1 MQATT
6 TSKSQKIFG
15 TASVIIASLLF
26 GLGYTFG
33 SIIRAEGMSE
43 TCNGLW
49 TSLISIFCNLL
60 FCLIRR
66 KNPFKRISRKQML
79 QCIICGVSATWL
91 CNVMFQVAYNYLSV
105 AEATMLHFLHPSLIA
120 VFMTVC
126 FKEKFTREKLAAI
139 VSSIVGMLLITGGC
153 QANSLTGI
161 AAALAT
167 GVLYA
172 VYPVMLET
180 TSLREVESSTVV
192 MYMNI
197 FSAISAAV
205 VSASTGTFML
215 PNTSTVLLC
224 DIFVAVTGVT
234 AYLLTGYGVRIIG
247 ATNASFGS
255 MLEPIASCVFAALAL
270 NQPLESNVFFGAVF
284 IILSILFTSVHDLPG
299 KHRTGACSKSL

>member
-1 MQATT
+1 MQT
-6 TSKSQKIFG
+6 TSITKSKKILG
-15 TASVIIASLLF
+15 TAAVITASLLF

-43 TCNGLW
+43 TCNALW
-49 TSLISIFCNLL
+49 TSLISIACNLL
-60 FCLIRR
+60 FCTVRR
-66 KNPFKRISRKQML
+66 KNPFRRISRKQLL
-79 QCIICGVSATWL
+79 QCILCGVSATWL
-91 CNVMFQVAYNYLSV
+91 CNVMFLVAYSYLSV
-105 AEATMLHFLHPSLIA
+105 AEATMLHFLHPSMIA

-126 FKEKFTREKLAAI
+126 FKEKFTRAKLAAI

-180 TSLREVESSTVV
+180 TSLREVDSSTVV
-192 MYMNI
+192 LYMNI
-197 FSAISAAV
+197 FSALSSAV
-205 VSASTGTFML
+205 VSLSNGTFML
-215 PNTSTVLLC
+215 PNTQTVFFC
-224 DIFVAVTGVT
+224 DLIIAVTGVT

-255 MLEPIASCVFAALAL
+255 MLEPIASCVFAAVVLS
-270 NQPLESNVFFGAVF
+270 QPLERNVLFGAFF
-284 IILSILFTSVHDLPG
+284 IVLSILFTSVQDLPG